1 MGFYLIDH
9 FIFRSNGFQLAVRL
23 DLLCSTSSNE
33 IGLFFRLNSVDH
45 PPFCFAL
52 ATIELKLLQ
61 LLFKVDYHNTMNN
74 HVSFECSLYLI
85 RCFYVASRH
94 QRGVVIIFFSLAH
107 FFIAFFPF
115 FNRRGGSLF
124 V

>member
-107 FFIAFFPF
+107 FLSLFFPF